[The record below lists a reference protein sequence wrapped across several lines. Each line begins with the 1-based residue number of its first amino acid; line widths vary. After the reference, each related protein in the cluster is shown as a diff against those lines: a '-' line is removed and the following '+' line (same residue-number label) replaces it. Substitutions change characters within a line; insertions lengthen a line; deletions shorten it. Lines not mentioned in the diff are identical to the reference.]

1 MKRSELKRLV
11 RSIFNEGNEHKPHR
25 NYEIWNVD
33 AMDEETDG
41 TDGYGVFDVDS
52 GYCTFYD
59 YSEAVAEKYAKRLN
73 KQHMDS
79 IKKLD
84 I

>member
-1 MKRSELKRLV
+1 
-11 RSIFNEGNEHKPHR
+11 
-25 NYEIWNVD
+25 
-33 AMDEETDG
+33 MDEETDG